1 MPPELLTSSLPLLG
15 AGLAAGLVAGLLGVG
30 GGIVMVPILSL
41 ILPALGVA
49 DAVSMHVAVG
59 SSLAVIVV
67 TSLVSARA
75 HARRDGVDLTV
86 ARQWMLPVAL
96 GALAGG
102 LAARAVPGDALR
114 LLFGLLALLVG
125 IRLIVAAGSPGAT
138 LRLSS
143 RSRYAAAGAI
153 GLLSSWLGIG
163 GGTFAVP
170 VLHGVGLP
178 MHRAVGTSALL
189 GVFVAMPA
197 AAGFAI
203 GGMNTAGRLPASV
216 GYLHLPSVLAL
227 ALGAV
232 LVVPLGA
239 RLAHALPQARLRQV
253 FGVFLLFA
261 AARMLFKALG

>member
-1 MPPELLTSSLPLLG
+1 
-15 AGLAAGLVAGLLGVG
+15 
-30 GGIVMVPILSL
+30 
-41 ILPALGVA
+41 
-49 DAVSMHVAVG
+49 MHVAVA

-67 TSLVSARA
+67 TSLVSARS
-75 HARRDGVDLTV
+75 HARRDGVDMRV
-86 ARQWMLPVAL
+86 ARQWALPVAV

-102 LAARAVPGDALR
+102 LAARVVPGDALR

-125 IRLIVAAGSPGAT
+125 IRLISGAGNPDAS
-138 LRLSS
+138 LRLTATA
-143 RSRYAAAGAI
+143 RRAAAGAI
-153 GLLSSWLGIG
+153 GLLSAWLGIG

-189 GVFVAMPA
+189 GFFVATPA
-197 AAGFAI
+197 ALGFAI
-203 GGMNTAGRLPASV
+203 GGAGIAGRLPASI
-216 GYLHLPSVLAL
+216 GYLHMPSVLAL

-253 FGVFLLFA
+253 FGLFLLVA
-261 AARMLFKALG
+261 AARMMLKALG

>member
-1 MPPELLTSSLPLLG
+1 MPPDLMTTLLPLLG
-15 AGLAAGLVAGLLGVG
+15 AGLAAGLVAGLLGVV
-30 GGIVMVPILSL
+30 GGIVMVPILSI
-41 ILPALGVA
+41 ILPALGVG
-49 DAVSMHVAVG
+49 DAVSMHVAVA

-75 HARRDGVDLTV
+75 HGQRNGVDTTV
-86 ARQWMLPVAL
+86 ARQWAAPIAV

-114 LLFGLLALLVG
+114 LLFGLLALFVG
-125 IRLIVAAGSPGAT
+125 VRLIAGAGNPDAT
-138 LRLSS
+138 LRLTSLA
-143 RSRYAAAGAI
+143 RRATAAAI

-170 VLHGVGLP
+170 VLHGIGLP

-189 GVFVAMPA
+189 GFFVATPGA
-197 AAGFAI
+197 LGFAL
-203 GGMNTAGRLPASV
+203 GGAGLAGRPPSSI

-227 ALGAV
+227 ATGAV

-253 FGVFLLFA
+253 FGVFLLVA
-261 AARMLFKALG
+261 AARMVFKALA